1 MDEKMPAR
9 RRTGDLTSGPIPRTL
24 LLFALPVLGSN
35 VLQSLNGSIN
45 AVWVGR
51 FLGESALTAT
61 SNANLVLFL
70 LLGTVFGIG
79 MAATI
84 LVAQSV
90 GAPRPARGAPHRR
103 HQRHL
108 LLRSFRWC
116 SRSAAGSGS
125 TPS

>member
-1 MDEKMPAR
+1 MLKPS
-9 RRTGDLTSGPIPRTL
+9 RTSDLTTGPIARTL
-24 LLFALPVLGSN
+24 LAFALPVLGAN

-45 AVWVGR
+45 AIWVGR

-70 LLGTVFGIG
+70 ILGTVFGIG

-90 GAPRPARGAPHRR
+90 GHTTFKRPGVSSARARP
-103 HQRHL
+103 
-108 LLRSFRWC
+108 SSSA
-116 SRSAAGSGS
+116 SRSSSQSAVGSG
-125 TPS
+125 